1 MALELI
7 VKIGKVEFG
16 TQRPGGIQDRHIS
29 AYMLMLEI
37 FKSRLTGMEVE
48 DAIKQIPEI
57 VKEYIVE
64 DSPGMKQF
72 LDYARQ

>member
-1 MALELI
+1 
-7 VKIGKVEFG
+7 
-16 TQRPGGIQDRHIS
+16 
-29 AYMLMLEI
+29 MLEI